1 MNRLTINL
9 ATHPFRNN
17 AIYWTMLG
25 ACAALLAGFSL
36 FNMYQYRATGA
47 GIEKWSQTLQDHK
60 QRLDDLSAEIA
71 GMTKGVRKIDLKGL
85 SDRGGF
91 ANGIILSRLFS
102 WSTLFDRLEEVMPE
116 NVRLRSV
123 RPAISRE
130 GIEVSVDAVT
140 RDYAS
145 LLKFEENLIDSDF
158 FTFVYPLSENTR
170 EAQGEINF
178 NLTFGYMPAGKK
190 AGAEGAS
197 VPPAAALA
205 APETAEQPA
214 GATGAAPPAAPE
226 AAGREGEEEV
236 APEEE
241 EPQQDPNTGGP

>member
-25 ACAALLAGFSL
+25 ACAVLLAGFSL

-47 GIEKWSQTLQDHK
+47 GIEKWSQTLQDRK
-60 QRLDDLSAEIA
+60 QRLDDLSAEVA
-71 GMTKGVRKIDLKGL
+71 GMTRGVRQIDLKGL

-116 NVRLRSV
+116 NVRLRAI

-190 AGAEGAS
+190 SGAEGEG
-197 VPPAAALA
+197 VPPTAV
-205 APETAEQPA
+205 PETAEQPA
-214 GATGAAPPAAPE
+214 GATGAASPAAPE
-226 AAGREGEEEV
+226 AAAQEGEEEV

-241 EPQQDPNTGGP
+241 EPRQDPNTGGP